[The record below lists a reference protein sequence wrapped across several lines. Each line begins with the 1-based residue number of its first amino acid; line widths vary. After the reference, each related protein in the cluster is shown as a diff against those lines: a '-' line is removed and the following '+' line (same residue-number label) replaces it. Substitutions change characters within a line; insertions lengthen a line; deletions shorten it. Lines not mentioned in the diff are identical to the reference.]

1 MLHVFNW
8 NGSDLSA
15 IIETHSFFTKNCYC
29 KIILIPSLFF
39 NHKTSPCILYSSIYT
54 RGLNM
59 QVFQQILLTRLN
71 KYIML
76 VIIIKHNIH
85 LLPCLLFCETFG
97 LFNSLMYMYTCICT
111 LSSVPV
117 QAAPPRV
124 LSRTNNSPALTPTHC
139 TVLWWAAPTVR
150 TSTQTT
156 GRTTSATKSRV
167 ITTRDFRAPWQVW

>member
-76 VIIIKHNIH
+76 VIIIKHNIY

-97 LFNSLMYMYTCICT
+97 LFNSLMYMYTVSVRFLQF
-111 LSSVPV
+111 LSKPPLPV
-117 QAAPPRV
+117 FFRG
-124 LSRTNNSPALTPTHC
+124 PT
-139 TVLWWAAPTVR
+139 TARP
-150 TSTQTT
+150 
-156 GRTTSATKSRV
+156 
-167 ITTRDFRAPWQVW
+167 